1 VVDLVLGQSKQEN
14 SSSQS
19 SPTMSS
25 RKQFLFT
32 AFYFFLGIP
41 SFLSNEILRSKVQ
54 DLLLDSEKLFSLY
67 SQHVT
72 HHSDELTNLLTEIH
86 QDTFSKRSSSSNRH
100 ILTVLT
106 DDQGWGDIGYND
118 PTFVTPTLDF
128 FANHGI
134 KFDNFYVHV
143 RDPLP
148 SPLPFIF
155 HSPH

>member
-1 VVDLVLGQSKQEN
+1 ML
-14 SSSQS
+14 
-19 SPTMSS
+19 S
-25 RKQFLFT
+25 RTQYLLT
-32 AFYFFLGIP
+32 AFYFLFTLPNFLC
-41 SFLSNEILRSKVQ
+41 NELIRSKVQ
-54 DLLLDSEKLFSLY
+54 DLLSDSEKLFSLY

-72 HHSDELTNLLTEIH
+72 HHSHELMDLLSEIH
-86 QDTFSKRSSSSNRH
+86 QESFLTGSSSPQNRH

-143 RDPLP
+143 R
-148 SPLPFIF
+148 PFLLFSITDF
-155 HSPH
+155 NFSN